1 MRIIGDV
8 PESGS
13 NSAQHEK
20 VDYVVH
26 PNADLEDM
34 GIYDE

>member
-1 MRIIGDV
+1 MRIRGDV
-8 PESGS
+8 ADSDS
-13 NSAQHEK
+13 SSVQNEK
-20 VDYVVH
+20 VSYVVH